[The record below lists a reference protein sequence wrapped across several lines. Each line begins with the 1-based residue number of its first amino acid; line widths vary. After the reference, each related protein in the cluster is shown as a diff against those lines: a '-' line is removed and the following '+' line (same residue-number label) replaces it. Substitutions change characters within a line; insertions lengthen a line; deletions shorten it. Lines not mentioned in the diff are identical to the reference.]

1 MPKSKSKSKLNRARL
16 RHAIFTRGAD
26 KLLGGRLR
34 QRHLEDKIHVR
45 SFDVAVPHWRSEFDG
60 LRIGHLSDL
69 HHGDLMPRERA
80 DEAIQLLA
88 AQDVDLVAY
97 TGDAVDLHWQG
108 IESFF
113 EGLANVPAP
122 LGHFL
127 VLGNHDHLDEPDEVV
142 RVAREAGITVLL
154 DEAVSVET
162 SRGRPLRVGGVD
174 WAKRLPECS
183 EKVELISGEGD
194 ELCDVLLSHNPKG
207 FIEATRQAIPLT
219 LAGHTHGGQVAIKGR
234 PDRNLAVAHR
244 LSAGFYERDGSVL
257 FVTTGVGAWFPLRLH
272 CPPEIAVLEVRSGEW
287 NDPTDSLSD

>member
-1 MPKSKSKSKLNRARL
+1 METSCPGK
-16 RHAIFTRGAD
+16 
-26 KLLGGRLR
+26 
-34 QRHLEDKIHVR
+34 
-45 SFDVAVPHWRSEFDG
+45 
-60 LRIGHLSDL
+60 
-69 HHGDLMPRERA
+69 RA

-142 RVAREAGITVLL
+142 RAAREAGITVLL

-162 SRGRPLRVGGVD
+162 SRGRPLRVGGID

-194 ELCDVLLSHNPKG
+194 DLCDVLLSHNPKG

-234 PDRNLAVAHR
+234 PGRNLAVAHR
-244 LSAGFYERDGSVL
+244 LSAGFYQRDGSVL